1 MEDQPGLSQVL
12 LVNPAVH
19 QIGTDP
25 HRTTPLMNAA
35 DDTWHDAGLPYVTSI
50 QEKALDRASNRDH
63 WDNH

>member
-50 QEKALDRASNRDH
+50 L
-63 WDNH
+63 